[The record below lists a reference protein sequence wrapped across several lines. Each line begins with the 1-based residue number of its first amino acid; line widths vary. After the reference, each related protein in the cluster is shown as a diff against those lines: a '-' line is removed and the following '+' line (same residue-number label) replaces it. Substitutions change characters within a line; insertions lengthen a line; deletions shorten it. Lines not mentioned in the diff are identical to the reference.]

1 MKHSGTYFYGY
12 TIIAV
17 SFFIQAV
24 VWGTGNSFGIFF
36 DPLLSEF
43 GWLRGTLSGAASLC
57 FLVHGITSILVG
69 NLNDRFGPRLI
80 MTACG
85 LFLGL
90 GFFLMSRVHTV
101 WQLYLFYGLVV
112 GIGLSGTD
120 VVPLSTLAR
129 WFERKRGMMS
139 GIIKVGTGVGMLAM
153 PIFITWV
160 LNSRGW
166 RDTFAILGL
175 IIFSAVVV
183 LAQFLVR
190 DPTGKSQCIDN
201 RKEIDRCRS
210 NSAEAGLSFQAAIRT
225 RQFKTI
231 CAVYFI
237 ILVCA
242 FTVVIHIVQHAI
254 DLGIAAGPAAGIL
267 AAVGGVSIAGRF
279 VMGTAGDRIGDKTAL
294 SICLLILLMAL
305 GWLQLADRLWMFY
318 AFAGPLRVCPRRLLC
333 PEFAVDGPALR
344 HPGPRHAAGH
354 HHLLQHRGRG
364 HRPAGGRV
372 PVRCHPQ
379 LQAHFSDHGG
389 PGRHRPGPDPVAAAA
404 LPRGRQEIGNG
415 NQDKGYRR
423 SDTEKSDRSWLIVEG
438 KCSRLKNS
446 LNIPPENIKPFSPV
460 LLP

>member
-1 MKHSGTYFYGY
+1 MKQPGTYFYGY

-80 MTACG
+80 MTVCG
-85 LFLGL
+85 FFLGL

-139 GIIKVGTGVGMLAM
+139 GIIKVGTGVGMLVM
-153 PIFITWV
+153 PIFMTWL
-160 LNSRGW
+160 LNDRGW

-175 IIFSAVVV
+175 IILSAVVV

-190 DPTGKSQCIDN
+190 DPAGKAQCIDN
-201 RKEIDRCRS
+201 RKEIDRGRS
-210 NSAEAGLSFQAAIRT
+210 DAAEAGLSLQAALRT

-254 DLGIAAGPAAGIL
+254 DRGIAAGPAAGIL

-279 VMGTAGDRIGDKTAL
+279 VMGTAGDRIGDKAAL
-294 SICLLILLMAL
+294 AICLMILLMAL

-318 AFAGPLRVCPRRLLC
+318 AFAVLYGFAHGGFFALNSPLTARLFGTRAHGMLLGIIIFCSTVGGAIGPL
-333 PEFAVDGPALR
+333 
-344 HPGPRHAAGH
+344 AAGF
-354 HHLLQHRGRG
+354 LFDVTRSYKLIFLIMAVLAAVGLALTLSL
-364 HRPAGGRV
+364 RPL
-372 PVRCHPQ
+372 PVGVR
-379 LQAHFSDHGG
+379 
-389 PGRHRPGPDPVAAAA
+389 
-404 LPRGRQEIGNG
+404 
-415 NQDKGYRR
+415 K
-423 SDTEKSDRSWLIVEG
+423 
-438 KCSRLKNS
+438 
-446 LNIPPENIKPFSPV
+446 
-460 LLP
+460 